1 MTFSEIFTEIL
12 ELPAKRI
19 QNIACIAVGLSAQKG
34 LNLALNGPEPGNI
47 LFLYNVHVVFAL
59 NN

>member
-1 MTFSEIFTEIL
+1 MTFTEIFTEIL

-19 QNIACIAVGLSAQKG
+19 QNIAVGLSAQKG

-47 LFLYNVHVVFAL
+47 LFLCNVHAVFAL